1 MLHITLATQLSRQ
14 TTPLS
19 RAAVCACASTVS
31 AATGSGSAGQQPAWG
46 LREQDTLCRM
56 QSQTIASAMAAQSQ
70 LRPTPSVPSAPMEA
84 AAPPSANSAKRRVV
98 LQAGSWNAKTQK
110 QRLLLARSFT
120 HHHSGAHE

>member
-1 MLHITLATQLSRQ
+1 MLHIKLATQFSRQ

-56 QSQTIASAMAAQSQ
+56 QSQTIASAMAAQS
-70 LRPTPSVPSAPMEA
+70 RPRSTASVPSAPMQKS
-84 AAPPSANSAKRRVV
+84 PQPSYAKRRVV

-120 HHHSGAHE
+120 HHHSVDE